1 MSLLKRIKVPFWDHR
16 ERVAGAEGQQYIF
29 RNKWKMLAAGVC
41 LLTLVPLGVSSGFF
55 YQNSKEQA
63 IQELL
68 QETRVYAAD
77 TALDVY
83 MFFKQYIM
91 VLSVLG
97 SMYGREQLARPRVLE
112 EIFANMAKTDD
123 AFIHLD
129 VLGAEGHVL
138 ASSCVNTHCIRHQA
152 IEWIDDLHE
161 ENFSMG
167 HIAGRDGVRY
177 LFVRVRIVEDDGSF
191 FFLRGLLP
199 SDAISSFLRQLE
211 LEDIVDVFIVDSNG
225 NLLTPSYY
233 FGKPGSKAVMPESG
247 DRPTAIMLKNPRAD
261 QAGGSILFCGTDF
274 IGHSSMRLGL
284 IVSERNLEIFKGRIR
299 HYIIGLVALSSIFL
313 LLVVFTLVTYVVQ
326 KLYQADLRR
335 REYLNQA
342 ARTDKLAS
350 IGRLAAGVAHEINNP
365 LAIINEKA
373 GLLQDLLRYSDEYRE
388 DERLMAITDAII
400 AAVQRAGII
409 THRLLGFARQMDTS
423 VQAMDVEH
431 MVREVVGFI
440 RKEAEYKDITIVV
453 DVDEDVPEIV
463 SDRGKLQQILLNL
476 ANNAIAAMDRG
487 GRLEITVRNLPDEH
501 AIVLSVRDNGCG
513 ISEENQKKVF
523 EPFFSTRTQDGGTGL
538 GLAITYG
545 LVRDLHGS
553 MELESVVGE
562 GTTFTITLPYEIE
575 VEEE

>member
-1 MSLLKRIKVPFWDHR
+1 MSLLNRIKVPFWDHR

-41 LLTLVPLGVSSGFF
+41 LLTLVPLAASTGFF

-91 VLSVLG
+91 VLSVIG
-97 SMYGREQLARPRVLE
+97 TMYGRERLAQPQVLA
-112 EIFANMAKTDD
+112 EIFAHMAKTDD

-138 ASSCVNTHCIRHQA
+138 ASSCINTHCIRHQA
-152 IEWIDDLHE
+152 IKWIDDLHE
-161 ENFSMG
+161 ESFSMG
-167 HIAGRDGVRY
+167 HVAGKEGVRY
-177 LFVRVRIVEDDGSF
+177 LFVRVRIKEDDGSF

-199 SDAISSFLRQLE
+199 SDAVSAFLQRLE
-211 LEDIVDVFIVDSNG
+211 LEDIVDVFLVDSQG

-233 FGKPGSKAVMPESG
+233 FGSPG
-247 DRPTAIMLKNPRAD
+247 DRAIIPDGGALPTAIRLDNPRPD
-261 QAGGSILFCGTDF
+261 RAGGGTLFCGSDF
-274 IGHSSMRLGL
+274 IGKSSMRLGL
-284 IVSERNLEIFKGRIR
+284 IVSEQNLEKFKGRIR
-299 HYIIGLVALSSIFL
+299 HYIIGLVALSSVFL

-335 REYLNQA
+335 REYLGQA

-440 RKEAEYKDITIVV
+440 RKEAEYKDITIDV

-487 GRLEITVRNLPDEH
+487 GRLEITVRNIPGEH

-545 LVRDLHGS
+545 LVRDLRGS

>member
-1 MSLLKRIKVPFWDHR
+1 MSLLNRIKVPFWDHR

-41 LLTLVPLGVSSGFF
+41 LLTLVPLAASTGFF

-91 VLSVLG
+91 VLSVIG
-97 SMYGREQLARPRVLE
+97 TMYGRERLAQPQVLA
-112 EIFANMAKTDD
+112 EIFAHMAKTDD

-138 ASSCVNTHCIRHQA
+138 ASSCINTHCIRHQA
-152 IEWIDDLHE
+152 IKWIDDLHE
-161 ENFSMG
+161 ESFSMG
-167 HIAGRDGVRY
+167 HVAGKEGVRY
-177 LFVRVRIVEDDGSF
+177 LFVRVRIKEDDGSF

-199 SDAISSFLRQLE
+199 SDAVSAFLQRLE
-211 LEDIVDVFIVDSNG
+211 LEDIVDVFLVDSQG

-233 FGKPGSKAVMPESG
+233 FGSPG
-247 DRPTAIMLKNPRAD
+247 DRAIIPDGGALPTAIMLDNPRPD
-261 QAGGSILFCGTDF
+261 RVGGGTLFCGSDF
-274 IGHSSMRLGL
+274 IGKSSMRLGL
-284 IVSERNLEIFKGRIR
+284 IVSEQNLEKFKGRIR
-299 HYIIGLVALSSIFL
+299 HYIIGLVALSSVFL

-335 REYLNQA
+335 REYLGQA

-440 RKEAEYKDITIVV
+440 RKEAEYKDITIDV

-487 GRLEITVRNLPDEH
+487 GRLEITVRNIPGEH

-545 LVRDLHGS
+545 LVRDLRGS

>member
-1 MSLLKRIKVPFWDHR
+1 MSFLDRIKVPFWDHK

-29 RNKWKMLAAGVC
+29 RDKWKMLAAGIC
-41 LLTLVPLGVSSGFF
+41 LLTLVPLAASTLFF
-55 YQNSKEQA
+55 YRSSREQA
-63 IQELL
+63 VQELL

-83 MFFKQYIM
+83 MYLKQYIM
-91 VLSVLG
+91 VLRVIG
-97 SMYGREQLARPRVLE
+97 TMYGREQLSRPEMLDR
-112 EIFANMAKTDD
+112 IFASMAGTDD

-138 ASSCVNTHCIRHQA
+138 ASSCANSRCIRHRA
-152 IEWIDDLHE
+152 IEWTDDLHE

-167 HIAGRDGVRY
+167 HVTGGDGARY

-199 SDAISSFLRQLE
+199 ADAIGAFLEQLE
-211 LEDIVDVFIVDSNG
+211 LEDIVDLFIVDSRDH
-225 NLLTPSYY
+225 LLSPSFY
-233 FGKPGSKAVMPESG
+233 FGAPGDRAIMPEG
-247 DRPTAIMLKNPRAD
+247 GELPTAIMLDNPRPD
-261 QAGGSILFCGTDF
+261 REGGGTLFCGAAFVGRT
-274 IGHSSMRLGL
+274 SMRLGL
-284 IVSERNLEIFKGRIR
+284 IVSERNLEKFRGRIR
-299 HYIIGLVALSSIFL
+299 HYIIGLVALSTVFL

-335 REYLNQA
+335 REYLDQA

-388 DERLMAITDAII
+388 DERLLGITDAII
-400 AAVQRAGII
+400 AAVQRAGTI
-409 THRLLGFARQMDTS
+409 THRLLGFARKMDTS

-431 MVREVVGFI
+431 MVREVIGFV
-440 RKEAEYKDITIVV
+440 RKEAEYKDITIDI
-453 DVDEDVPEIV
+453 DVDEDVPEII

-476 ANNAIAAMDRG
+476 VNNAIAAMDRG
-487 GRLEITVRNLPDEH
+487 GHLEITVRNLPGEQ

-523 EPFFSTRTQDGGTGL
+523 EPFFSTRTQSGGTGL

-545 LVRDLHGS
+545 LVRDLRGS

-575 VEEE
+575 VEEK